1 MKHHESHNQNVNTIV
16 APQHLETH
24 SKCKQLFFKTVWKM
38 CHEQSI
44 KLHQKIKNNF
54 FLKNRVTSMFQE
66 I

>member
-54 FLKNRVTSMFQE
+54 F
-66 I
+66 